1 MASRNSAKVPRLD
14 PEKVAYW
21 YFRLNGFLQI
31 ENFVVH
37 PERRGSQRTDDLLRF
52 RHSFRRQPLY

>member
-1 MASRNSAKVPRLD
+1 MSRAPQRPVADRLD
-14 PEKVAYW
+14 PEKVAYG

-37 PERRGSQRTDDLLRF
+37 PERHGSHL
-52 RHSFRRQPLY
+52 